1 MALGSFTADLSKFA
15 EKVKL
20 NADQVFQRVCF
31 QVFSRT
37 VQRTPV
43 DTARARTGWQ
53 TAANTMPSGSD
64 PGPRVSTRKAGA
76 RLSSPPPLS
85 GEDKGKIVAVTQT
98 LKWGDTAYLI
108 NNVEYVQFLEYGT
121 APYGFSK
128 QAPAGMVRVTLAE
141 FQSHVAAAVASL

>member
-20 NADQVFQRVCF
+20 NGDKVMQKVCLE
-31 QVFSRT
+31 VFSRT

-53 TAANTMPSGSD
+53 TAANSMPSGSD
-64 PGPRVSTRKAGA
+64 PGPRVSTKKAGA

-85 GEDKGKIVAVTQT
+85 GEDRGKIVAVTQA
-98 LKWGDTAYLI
+98 LKFGDTAYLI

-128 QAPAGMVRVTLAE
+128 QAPAGMVRVTLTE
-141 FQSHVAAAVASL
+141 FQSYVAAAVASL